1 LKEDLKMVVIRLA
14 RNGKKH
20 DARYRITV
28 SDSRRFVT
36 SKYLE
41 ILGTYIPTPR
51 GAEKKVEINMASY
64 EAWVKKGA
72 QPTQRVKHVV
82 KLVQQAK

>member
-1 LKEDLKMVVIRLA
+1 MVVIRLA

-20 DARYRITV
+20 DSRYRITV
-28 SDSRRFVT
+28 SDSKRFVT
-36 SKYLE
+36 GKYLE

-51 GAEKKVEINMASY
+51 GQEKKVEIDMAKY

-72 QPTQRVKHVV
+72 QPTGRVKHVV
-82 KLVQQAK
+82 KLAQAK